1 MLYIKL
7 YIYISQAKP
16 NMSMSVHLLD
26 SMTHPPPNPFVSHS
40 HASIKLTNPPSFS
53 FQPSKSVAHTPRLTH
68 LFILDQPANSTTYA
82 SILESCVCSSLGK
95 QVHAHSMK
103 IGFHGHEFVDT
114 KLLQMYGR
122 IGCLEDASKLFDKM
136 PMRNLYSWTA
146 ILSVYVDHGFFEEA
160 FLLFQELLY
169 QEVQLD
175 FFLFPVVLKI
185 CYGLDSS
192 ELGTQLHGILLKHQ
206 FVTNIYVGNALI
218 DMYGK
223 CGKLD
228 DAKKVLETMHKKDLV
243 SWNSII
249 TACAANGMVYESLDL
264 LQNMYQGEVKPNLV
278 SWSAVI
284 AGFSQ
289 NGYDE
294 EAIQLLSKMQ
304 EAGLEPNART
314 LASVIT
320 TCARLRKLSLGREL
334 HSYII
339 RHDAMPND
347 FVVNGLLDMYRR
359 CGDMK
364 SAFRIFSKVS
374 RKCSAS
380 YNTMIAGYSENGN
393 IFKAKGLFDQMEQEG
408 IVRDRISWNSMIS
421 GYVDNFLFDGALSL
435 FQDLLKTGIAPDSFT
450 LGGVL
455 TACADMASI
464 RHGKEIHTQAI
475 VRGLQS
481 NSFIG
486 GALVEMYFKCE
497 NMVAAQ
503 RAFDEVSE
511 RDVATWNALISGY
524 ARSNQIEKIQELL
537 QRMIKDGFEPNV
549 YTWNG
554 ILAGYVENSH
564 YDLAMQLF
572 TGMQSS
578 NLRPDIYT
586 IGIML
591 TACSKL
597 VTIQRGKQVHA
608 YSIRAGYDSDVHI
621 GASLVDMYA
630 KCGSIKH
637 CLLAFNR
644 IPKPD
649 LVAHNAILTAYA
661 MHGHGE
667 EGIAHFRR
675 MLAGKVRPDHVTFL
689 SVLSSCVH
697 AGSVEMG
704 HECFYLMETYNLT
717 PTLKHYTCMVD
728 LLSRAGKLKE
738 AYELMKEMPV
748 EADPVMWSA
757 LLGGCFI
764 HGEVALGEIAANNLI
779 ELEPN
784 NTGNYV
790 LLANLYASTG
800 RWCDLAQTRQMMK
813 DRGMQK
819 SPGCSWIEDKDGVHV
834 FLASDKTHKRTD
846 EIYSTLDNLT
856 CLIRTRH
863 TGNF

>member
-1 MLYIKL
+1 
-7 YIYISQAKP
+7 
-16 NMSMSVHLLD
+16 MSMSVQLLE
-26 SMTHPPPNPFVSHS
+26 SMIRPPPDPLISHS
-40 HASIKLTNPPSFS
+40 HVSSKLTNPPSLS
-53 FQPSKSVAHTPRLTH
+53 FQPSKSIHHPMPIARTPNHTH
-68 LFILDQPANSTTYA
+68 FFILDQPLNSNTYA
-82 SILESCVCSSLGK
+82 VILDSCECHSLGK
-95 QVHAHSMK
+95 QVHAHSIK
-103 IGFHGHEFVDT
+103 TGFHGYEFVDT

-122 IGCLEDASKLFDKM
+122 TGCLEDACQLFDIM
-136 PMRNLYSWTA
+136 PLRNLYSWTA
-146 ILSVYVDHGFFEEA
+146 ILSVYVDHGLFEEA

-169 QEVQLD
+169 QEVPLD
-175 FFLFPVVLKI
+175 FFLFPLVLKI
-185 CYGLDSS
+185 CHGLGAL
-192 ELGTQLHGILLKHQ
+192 ELGRQVHGILLKHQ
-206 FVTNIYVGNALI
+206 FVSNIYVGNALL

-223 CGKLD
+223 CGSLD
-228 DAKKVLETMHKKDLV
+228 DAKKVLESMPNKDRV

-249 TACAANGMVYESLDL
+249 TACAANGMVHEALDL
-264 LQNMYQGEVKPNLV
+264 LQNMSVSDVTPNLV

-284 AGFSQ
+284 AGFAQ

-294 EAIQLLSKMQ
+294 EAIQLLYKMQ
-304 EAGLEPNART
+304 VAGMEPNART
-314 LASVIT
+314 LASVIPS
-320 TCARLRKLSLGREL
+320 CARLRKLNLGKEL

-339 RHDAMPND
+339 RHDSMSNA

-359 CGDMK
+359 CGDMDG
-364 SAFRIFSKVS
+364 AFKIFSRVS

-393 IFKAKGLFDQMEQEG
+393 ILKAKVLFDQMEQEG
-408 IVRDRISWNSMIS
+408 VERDRISWNTMIS
-421 GYVDNFLFDGALSL
+421 GYVDNFLFDEAFSM
-435 FQDLLKTGIAPDSFT
+435 FQNLLKKGIAPDSFT
-450 LGGVL
+450 LGSVL

-464 RHGKEIHTQAI
+464 RQGKEIHTQAI

-486 GALVEMYFKCE
+486 GAFVEMYFKCE
-497 NMVAAQ
+497 DIEAA
-503 RAFDEVSE
+503 RTAFDEVSE

-524 ARSNQIEKIQELL
+524 ARCNQIEKIQELL
-537 QRMIKDGFEPNV
+537 QKMTKDGFEPNV

-572 TGMQSS
+572 TEMQNSY
-578 NLRPDIYT
+578 LRPDIYT
-586 IGIML
+586 VGIIV

-597 VTIQRGKQVHA
+597 ATIQRGKQVHA
-608 YSIRAGYDSDVHI
+608 YSIRAGHDSDVHI
-621 GASLVDMYA
+621 GAALVDMYA
-630 KCGSIKH
+630 KCGSIKYSK
-637 CLLAFNR
+637 LAYNR
-644 IPKPD
+644 ISDPD
-649 LVAHNAILTAYA
+649 LVSHNAILTAYA

-667 EGIAHFRR
+667 EGISHFRI

-689 SVLSSCVH
+689 SVLSLCVH

-704 HECFYLMETYNLT
+704 HECFYLMETHNLT

-738 AYELMKEMPV
+738 AYEVMKKMPM

-764 HGEVALGEIAANNLI
+764 HGEVALGEIAAKNLI

-790 LLANLYASTG
+790 LLANLYVSTG
-800 RWCDLAQTRQMMK
+800 RWYDLAQIRQMMK

-819 SPGCSWIEDKDGVHV
+819 SPGCSWIEDKDGIHV
-834 FLASDKTHKRTD
+834 FLASDKTHKRTE

-856 CLIRTRH
+856 CYIKKMH
-863 TGNF
+863 ACN